1 MRSQLW
7 PVLLIHHCDGCHQHS
22 YRLPPARCACVSQ
35 DSWEDSIWA
44 QPEPSPP
51 EADGADHRGDEV
63 KDGRE
68 WRRTVNLLGLPEA
81 EYQTNN
87 SVVKR
92 AIHEALEQQGQNE
105 VRLGKV
111 QAYVL
116 EALGVNLSKETLRP
130 IVKFM
135 LDKFAYERDRDAAEA
150 IGQPITPEYL
160 RRKHSSYMS
169 WLTQPWGTEP
179 SPFDGVT
186 KITKHNAW
194 RYAPYKPGLQR
205 YKGKATRSPFSEPA
219 RFYRQLTGLEWDGES
234 RSYDLA
240 CRAFRRL
247 LPAYQHEERE
257 REERRKQQRHD
268 ARLASALPSAVTSA
282 SKPTHTAPKPSATLT
297 ASSKPTHAAAQPLS
311 SNVPGSV
318 PGSVLG
324 SVTAVDALMM
334 GMPYDALGSSKDPKK
349 TGGKSRNRRVD
360 VQQHS
365 KRQCTIPATAETTP
379 SNAHQTTAATP
390 TPLPALVSAAAL
402 SVAAES
408 HTRACERVRVSHLL
422 EQERG
427 RWRKL
432 YMTAALNAAF
442 TAQPATTDPAA
453 PEPMMSGA
461 GLAESNGTASE
472 AADEPA
478 DCDPG
483 GGTLTEGTVC
493 SDLSKDTYLPPECRH
508 DEKHIRKFKDRED
521 YHRAMADFFYQRI
534 CDYENNEWLEDQRR
548 EFNGETRI
556 TKDNEALFVS
566 DAPSLRDY
574 RDKAMRT
581 RDSLPARFY
590 RMVMGKEWDGEG
602 HSYSLATKRY
612 RRLNPDDPYQ
622 QKERERQQGKKRDYS
637 KKKRPTDDNQRRQA
651 RRKAQRER
659 EKAAAS
665 MAV

>member
-1 MRSQLW
+1 MAATGIWQAWWGSLPVASTGKSSRGPSARRSSSRIATHTGSDRPGRCLT
-7 PVLLIHHCDGCHQHS
+7 
-22 YRLPPARCACVSQ
+22 RLTAITSTTVS
-35 DSWEDSIWA
+35 
-44 QPEPSPP
+44 PLHVVR
-51 EADGADHRGDEV
+51 EALGQQGDEV
-63 KDGRE
+63 RLSK
-68 WRRTVNLLGLPEA
+68 VHAYLLKE
-81 EYQTNN
+81 
-87 SVVKR
+87 
-92 AIHEALEQQGQNE
+92 
-105 VRLGKV
+105 
-111 QAYVL
+111 
-116 EALGVNLSKETLRP
+116 LGVNASKDELRP
-130 IVKFM
+130 IVEDL
-135 LDKFAYERDRDAAEA
+135 LDQQDFEQDRER
-150 IGQPITPEYL
+150 GQPLTREYIQRHHGSYFRRSLLPEW
-160 RRKHSSYMS
+160 M
-169 WLTQPWGTEP
+169 TAA
-179 SPFDGVT
+179 SPFDGAT

-194 RYAPYKPGLQR
+194 RYDRLKPLLNSKYR
-205 YKGKATRSPFSEPA
+205 DKASRTPDSEPA
-219 RFYRQLTGLEWDGES
+219 RFYRQLMSNEWDGET
-234 RSYDLA
+234 RSYQLA
-240 CRAFRRL
+240 CREFERL
-247 LPAYQHEERE
+247 VRI
-257 REERRKQQRHD
+257 
-268 ARLASALPSAVTSA
+268 
-282 SKPTHTAPKPSATLT
+282 
-297 ASSKPTHAAAQPLS
+297 
-311 SNVPGSV
+311 
-318 PGSVLG
+318 
-324 SVTAVDALMM
+324 
-334 GMPYDALGSSKDPKK
+334 
-349 TGGKSRNRRVD
+349 GKSRNRRVE

-402 SVAAES
+402 S
-408 HTRACERVRVSHLL
+408 VSHLL

-493 SDLSKDTYLPPECRH
+493 SDLSEDTYLPPECRH

-521 YHRAMADFFYQRI
+521 YHRAMADFFYERI
-534 CDYENNEWLEDQRR
+534 CDYENNEYLEDQRR

-590 RMVMGKEWDGEG
+590 RMVMGKEWDGKG

>member
-1 MRSQLW
+1 M
-7 PVLLIHHCDGCHQHS
+7 
-22 YRLPPARCACVSQ
+22 SQ

-63 KDGRE
+63 KDGLPVTALTKEANGSNKMTHHLAGLVGVIAGCIDRE
-68 WRRTVNLLGLPEA
+68 IV
-81 EYQTNN
+81 Q
-87 SVVKR
+87 R
-92 AIHEALEQQGQNE
+92 AISETLLEQDSDAYRIRPTRPLPHQAHRYHLYNHVCKPIVREALGQQGDE
-105 VRLGKV
+105 VRLSKV
-111 QAYVL
+111 HAYL
-116 EALGVNLSKETLRP
+116 LKELGVNASKDELRP
-130 IVKFM
+130 IVEDL
-135 LDKFAYERDRDAAEA
+135 LDQQDFEQDRDEA
-150 IGQPITPEYL
+150 NERGQPLTREYIQRHHGSYFRRSLLPEW
-160 RRKHSSYMS
+160 M
-169 WLTQPWGTEP
+169 TAA
-179 SPFDGVT
+179 SPFDGAT

-194 RYAPYKPGLQR
+194 RYDRLKPLLNSKYR
-205 YKGKATRSPFSEPA
+205 DKASRTPDSEPA
-219 RFYRQLTGLEWDGES
+219 RFYRQLMSNEWDGET
-234 RSYDLA
+234 RSYQLA
-240 CRAFRRL
+240 CREFERL
-247 LPAYQHEERE
+247 VRI
-257 REERRKQQRHD
+257 
-268 ARLASALPSAVTSA
+268 
-282 SKPTHTAPKPSATLT
+282 
-297 ASSKPTHAAAQPLS
+297 
-311 SNVPGSV
+311 
-318 PGSVLG
+318 
-324 SVTAVDALMM
+324 
-334 GMPYDALGSSKDPKK
+334 
-349 TGGKSRNRRVD
+349 GKSRNRRVE

-408 HTRACERVRVSHLL
+408 HTRACERVSHLL

-427 RWRKL
+427 RWREL

-442 TAQPATTDPAA
+442 TAQPAATDPAALEPMMSAGESDDAPESMTAALNAAFTVQPIAIDPAAPAAAFSDMDWA

-461 GLAESNGTASE
+461 GLAESNDTASE
-472 AADEPA
+472 AAGEPA

-493 SDLSKDTYLPPECRH
+493 SDLSEDTYLPPECRH
-508 DEKHIRKFKDRED
+508 DEKHIRKFKDREA
-521 YHRAMADFFYQRI
+521 YHRAMADFFYERI
-534 CDYENNEWLEDQRR
+534 CNCENNEYLEDQRR
-548 EFNGETRI
+548 EFDGETRI

-602 HSYSLATKRY
+602 HSYSLAKKRY

-622 QKERERQQGKKRDYS
+622 QKERQRQQQKKRDYS
-637 KKKRPTDDNQRRQA
+637 KKKRPTDDNNRRQA

-659 EKAAAS
+659 KKAAAS